1 MLHPDRGAGPDRRGV
16 ALAAAVFALAVLGG
30 LVAGNFVSG
39 LLEQQSGRNTLYVMQ
54 AAEAAEA
61 ALREALVQVPAGALS
76 GLSPGG
82 VAGSLAQVS
91 SAGVTVQREVTRL
104 TGELFLISARA
115 SRLDADG
122 TPVATRALGLLVK
135 LTADSAGSA
144 IRMVP
149 LTQRPWVQLY

>member
-1 MLHPDRGAGPDRRGV
+1 MLHPDRGGRPDRRGV
-16 ALAAAVFALAVLGG
+16 ALAAAVFTLAVLGG
-30 LVAGNFVSG
+30 LVAGTFVAG

-61 ALREALVQVPAGALS
+61 SLREALVQVPTGTLS

-82 VAGSLAQVS
+82 VAHSLGAVS
-91 SAGVTVQREVTRL
+91 SGSVTVQREVTRL
-104 TGELFLISARA
+104 TGELFLIGARA
-115 SRLDADG
+115 TRLDADG
-122 TPVATRALGLLVK
+122 APLATRALGLLVK

-144 IRMVP
+144 TDIMP